1 VSVDIAPPV
10 HLEQLL
16 ATAVLRVG
24 ASAAAIVLSRRAG
37 LGTVIGLIA
46 VGVMLG
52 PHTPGPVIDIA
63 PVTAAA
69 EIGVVLLLFVIGLE
83 IEPQRLWAMRR
94 MLFGLGTSQV
104 LATGVVLALV
114 GVAFGRPWPAALIAG
129 FGLSL
134 SSTAFVLQLL
144 AERGEFGTA
153 HGRAAFAVLL
163 LQDMMV
169 VPLLALVPLLAP
181 GHTGTA
187 ALPWLLLETAGALA
201 LLAFLGLV
209 AVPWAL
215 ALLARQRDRETFA
228 ALAALSVLLAA
239 WVSHA
244 AGLWVSHAAGLSPAL
259 GAFLL
264 GVLLSRSPLH
274 HQVAAVVLPFK
285 GLLLGLFFIL
295 VGMSIDLAAL
305 AAGWPKI
312 LSQVAVLVALKAA
325 VLLGLCRLFGLAPAA
340 ALRTSLLLV
349 QGSEFGFV
357 LFSAARA
364 AEIIDPG
371 FYTTL
376 LLVIAA
382 SMALTPLVVRLG
394 DRLAARFAAAEPAPE
409 PEDTRAPAEALV
421 VGYGRVGRTVM
432 DTLRRAGVEAV
443 AVDIDPSRLAVGRRL
458 GHRVLYG
465 DAADPRLLDRAGSPE
480 TRVVVVAVDRPDRAE
495 AAVSAARA
503 AYPEALVLARAHD
516 NDRRPRLERLGA
528 GAVLTETLELGL
540 GLAAAALRRLE
551 VPEEAAR
558 EALASCRRQDPYP
571 TSERPKT

>member
-1 VSVDIAPPV
+1 MGEEVAPSV
-10 HLEQLL
+10 HLEELL
-16 ATAVLRVG
+16 ATAVLLVG

-46 VGVMLG
+46 VGIVLG
-52 PHTPGPVIDIA
+52 PYTPGPVIDIA

-69 EIGVVLLLFVIGLE
+69 EIGIVLLLFVLGLE

-94 MLFGLGTSQV
+94 MLFGLGTLQV
-104 LATGVVLALV
+104 VASGVVLALV
-114 GVAFGRPWPAALIAG
+114 ALAFGRPWSAALIAG

-181 GHTGTA
+181 GAPGHTGAA

-215 ALLARQRDRETFA
+215 ALLARQRDREAFA

-239 WVSHA
+239 
-244 AGLWVSHAAGLSPAL
+244 WVSHAAGLSPAL

-274 HQVAAVVLPFK
+274 HQIAAEILPFK

-295 VGMSIDLAAL
+295 IGMSIDLAAL
-305 AAGWPKI
+305 AAGWPWI
-312 LSQVAVLVALKAA
+312 LAQVVVLVSLKAA
-325 VLLGLCRLFGLAPAA
+325 VLLGLCRMFGLTLPV

-349 QGSEFGFV
+349 QGGEFGFV

-376 LLVIAA
+376 LLVISA
-382 SMALTPLVVRLG
+382 SMALTPIVVRLG
-394 DRLAARFAAAEPAPE
+394 DRLAARLAAAEPVPE
-409 PEDTRAPAEALV
+409 PAEIQPQAEALV
-421 VGYGRVGRTVM
+421 VGYGRVGRIVM
-432 DTLRRAGVEAV
+432 DMLRRAGVEAT
-443 AVDIDPSRLAVGRRL
+443 AVDIDPARPAVGRRL
-458 GHRVLYG
+458 GHRVIYG
-465 DAADPRLLDRAGSPE
+465 DASDPRLLDRVRLCRYAGGGGGG
-480 TRVVVVAVDRPDRAE
+480 RPARWGRGRGERRAGGLP
-495 AAVSAARA
+495 AGARA
-503 AYPEALVLARAHD
+503 
-516 NDRRPRLERLGA
+516 GA
-528 GAVLTETLELGL
+528 C
-540 GLAAAALRRLE
+540 
-551 VPEEAAR
+551 P
-558 EALASCRRQDPYP
+558 
-571 TSERPKT
+571 

>member
-1 VSVDIAPPV
+1 MSEEVAPSV
-10 HLEQLL
+10 HLEELL
-16 ATAVLRVG
+16 ATAVLLVG

-46 VGVMLG
+46 VGVVLG
-52 PHTPGPVIDIA
+52 PYTPGPVIDIA

-94 MLFGLGTSQV
+94 MLFGLGTLQV

-114 GVAFGRPWPAALIAG
+114 GLAFGRPWPAALIAG

-181 GHTGTA
+181 GAPGHTDAA

-215 ALLARQRDRETFA
+215 ALLARQRDREAFA

-239 WVSHA
+239 WI
-244 AGLWVSHAAGLSPAL
+244 SHAAGLSPAL

-274 HQVAAVVLPFK
+274 HQIAAEILPFK

-295 VGMSIDLAAL
+295 IGMSIDLGAL
-305 AAGWPKI
+305 AAGWPWI
-312 LSQVAVLVALKAA
+312 LAQVVVLVSLKAA
-325 VLLGLCRLFGLAPAA
+325 VLLGLCRMFGLALPA

-349 QGSEFGFV
+349 QGGEFGFV

-364 AEIIDPG
+364 AAIIDTG

-376 LLVIAA
+376 LLVISA
-382 SMALTPLVVRLG
+382 SMALTPIVVRLG
-394 DRLAARFAAAEPAPE
+394 DRLAARLAAAEPVPE
-409 PEDTRAPAEALV
+409 PAEIQPQAEALV
-421 VGYGRVGRTVM
+421 VGYGRVGHIVM
-432 DTLRRAGVEAV
+432 DTLRRAGVEAT
-443 AVDIDPSRLAVGRRL
+443 AVDIDPTRPAVGRRL

-465 DAADPRLLDRAGSPE
+465 DAADPRLLDQVGSVG

-516 NDRRPRLERLGA
+516 NDRRPKLERLGA
-528 GAVLTETLELGL
+528 SVVLTETLELGL
-540 GLAAAALRRLE
+540 GLAEAALRRLE

-558 EALASCRRQDPYP
+558 EALASGRRQDPYP

>member
-1 VSVDIAPPV
+1 MSLESAPPV
-10 HLEQLL
+10 HLQELL
-16 ATAVLRVG
+16 ATAVLLVG

-37 LGTVIGLIA
+37 LGTVLGLISA
-46 VGVMLG
+46 GVVLG
-52 PHTPGPVIDIA
+52 SYTSSSMVELA

-83 IEPQRLWAMRR
+83 IEPRRLWAMRR
-94 MLFGLGTSQV
+94 MLFGLGTLQV
-104 LATGVVLALV
+104 LATGIVLALV
-114 GVAFGRPWPAALIAG
+114 GLAFGRLWPAALIAG

-144 AERGEFGTA
+144 AERGEFSTV

-181 GHTGTA
+181 GTSDHVGAA
-187 ALPWLLLETAGALA
+187 ALPWLLLETVGVLA

-215 ALLARQRDRETFA
+215 AVLARQRDREAFA
-228 ALAALSVLLAA
+228 ALAALAVLLAA
-239 WVSHA
+239 WI
-244 AGLWVSHAAGLSPAL
+244 SHAAGLSPAL

-274 HQVAAVVLPFK
+274 HQVAAEILPFK
-285 GLLLGLFFIL
+285 ALLLGLFFIL
-295 VGMSIDLAAL
+295 IGMSIDLAAL
-305 AAGWPKI
+305 AAGWPWI
-312 LSQVAVLVALKAA
+312 LAQVVVLVSLKAA
-325 VLLGLCRLFGLAPAA
+325 VLLGLCRLFGLAPPA

-349 QGSEFGFV
+349 QGGEFGFV

-364 AEIIDPG
+364 AGILDPG

-382 SMALTPLVVRLG
+382 SMALTPVVVRLG
-394 DRLAARFAAAEPAPE
+394 DRLATRLAAAEPVPE
-409 PEDTRAPAEALV
+409 PAEIQPQADALV
-421 VGYGRVGRTVM
+421 VGYGRVGRIVM
-432 DTLRRAGVEAV
+432 ETLRRAGVEAA
-443 AVDIDPSRLAVGRRL
+443 AVDIDPARLAVGRRL
-458 GHRVLYG
+458 GHHVIYG
-465 DAADPRLLDRAGSPE
+465 DAADPRLLDRVGSAD

-503 AYPEALVLARAHD
+503 AYPQALVLARAHD
-516 NDRRPRLERLGA
+516 DDSRPKLKQLGA
-528 GAVLTETLELGL
+528 SVVVTETLELSL
-540 GLAAAALRRLE
+540 GLAEAALLRLD

-558 EALASCRRQDPYP
+558 AALASGRQQSADPP
-571 TSERPKT
+571 APMAWMP